1 MDVQAAIEAPRWRHD
16 SGKLLLEG
24 RFPPSLADGLRARGH
39 DVQIV
44 DDWAYEAGGAQAI
57 MIDPASGLL
66 QAGADP
72 RREGYAIG
80 F

>member
-1 MDVQAAIEAPRWRHD
+1 MPTSSGPEPCWRHD
-16 SGKLLLEG
+16 AGRLYLEG
-24 RFPPSLADGLRARGH
+24 RFPVDLAANLRHRGH
-39 DVQIV
+39 DVEV
-44 DDWAYEAGGAQAI
+44 TDDWSYLAGGAQAI